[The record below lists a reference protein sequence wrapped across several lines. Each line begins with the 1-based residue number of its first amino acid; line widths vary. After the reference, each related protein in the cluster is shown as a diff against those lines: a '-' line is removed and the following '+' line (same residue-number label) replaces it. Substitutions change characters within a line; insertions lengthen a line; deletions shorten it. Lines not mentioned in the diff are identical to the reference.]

1 MKPGCETACS
11 LTARASFS
19 AKIQDGCELLSGSLC
34 SLLLSLTCAD
44 VSVACLCHC
53 LTAGTFVHGRIQRQG
68 LLLRGVVGLQMG
80 EKDLQEEDTKQYVAN
95 LLNQQI
101 EHPDFQLTPD
111 QVL

>member
-1 MKPGCETACS
+1 M
-11 LTARASFS
+11 
-19 AKIQDGCELLSGSLC
+19 
-34 SLLLSLTCAD
+34 
-44 VSVACLCHC
+44 
-53 LTAGTFVHGRIQRQG
+53 
-68 LLLRGVVGLQMG
+68 GLQMG